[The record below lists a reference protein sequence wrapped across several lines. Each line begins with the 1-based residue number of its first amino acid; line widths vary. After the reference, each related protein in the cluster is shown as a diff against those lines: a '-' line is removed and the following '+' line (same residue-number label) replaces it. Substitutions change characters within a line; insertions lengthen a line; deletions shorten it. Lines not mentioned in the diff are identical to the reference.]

1 MNARERIV
9 EQFEV
14 SQMAKNGVYLFTMD
28 KGLEDDLNNRIISD
42 AVKNAFK
49 TNGVLLSKKTSITKE
64 NEDKMV
70 IGDKEKKNIFFV
82 RTRKEDNE
90 LNVYNN
96 EYNIKKIELP
106 KNVIIRTETVE
117 EVESTKQAKIR
128 KEGMMPPKPEEGIG
142 KNGRK
147 IAKRAEETRVIWIEK
162 QAKIREEGLMP
173 PKPEEE
179 IGKNGRKIAKIPEEK
194 RITVMKGSLNSD
206 IAKAL
211 DLLEEKIPIYKKL
224 DGIYYI
230 EMAVGGIIFVS
241 TVIFYQ
247 VLGLM
252 AIPLIIFGLGIFFT
266 SFASKRKINRIRKEY
281 GI

>member
-9 EQFEV
+9 DQLEM

-42 AVKNAFK
+42 AVRNAFK

-96 EYNIKKIELP
+96 EYNIRKIEFP
-106 KNVIIRTETVE
+106 EKVIIRTENVRG
-117 EVESTKQAKIR
+117 EVESTKQPKVR
-128 KEGMMPPKPEEGIG
+128 ERVRVPLKPEEGIG

-147 IAKRAEETRVIWIEK
+147 FAKR
-162 QAKIREEGLMP
+162 
-173 PKPEEE
+173 PEEL
-179 IGKNGRKIAKIPEEK
+179 
-194 RITVMKGSLNSD
+194 RIKSD
-206 IAKAL
+206 IIEAL
-211 DLLEEKIPIYKKL
+211 DLSKENTSITKKL
-224 DGIYYI
+224 NAIYYL
-230 EMAVGGIIFVS
+230 EMFVGVTILVS
-241 TVIFYQ
+241 TIILYQ
-247 VLGLM
+247 ALGLM
-252 AIPLIIFGLGIFFT
+252 AIPMFILGLGLVFT
-266 SFASKRKINRIRKEY
+266 WLASKWKINKIRKEHV
-281 GI
+281 I